1 MISQVLVVEDE
12 PELLL
17 KFATVVQSDPMLV
30 LSGAVPTGK
39 AGIAL
44 LDALRPDVLMVDLG
58 LPDISGIEV
67 IAHAAKHH
75 PATDV
80 LVVTM
85 FGDDK
90 HVLASIEA
98 GATGYLLKDALAD
111 RICISIHELRAGGS
125 PITPSIARKVL
136 ARFRLPLPRLAAAKQ
151 TALEPG
157 PVNITITVPSTIT
170 AVADTVTL
178 TPSSTLNLLAND
190 SLNGGPPI
198 SAQVTVTFNTAS
210 AFLSQTGGLLT
221 LAAGT
226 PGGSTQTATYSLCV
240 ALANTTCSSTVGV
253 TITAPITAV
262 ANPDGPLILTRG
274 IGAGVS
280 LYANDTLNGVL
291 VPPGAVNVQYTLN
304 DNTVTFTLTPGGYLQ
319 LVNDMFASPGIYTLS
334 YTFCE
339 AGVASNCSTTSATIN
354 VQAP

>member
-1 MISQVLVVEDE
+1 M
-12 PELLL
+12 
-17 KFATVVQSDPMLV
+17 
-30 LSGAVPTGK
+30 
-39 AGIAL
+39 
-44 LDALRPDVLMVDLG
+44 
-58 LPDISGIEV
+58 
-67 IAHAAKHH
+67 
-75 PATDV
+75 
-80 LVVTM
+80 
-85 FGDDK
+85 
-90 HVLASIEA
+90 
-98 GATGYLLKDALAD
+98 
-111 RICISIHELRAGGS
+111 
-125 PITPSIARKVL
+125 
-136 ARFRLPLPRLAAAKQ
+136 
-151 TALEPG
+151 
-157 PVNITITVPSTIT
+157 PSTIT